1 MDRSDTSRGRYGA
14 VAIALHWLIALL
26 IAFNFIAA
34 WIADEFP
41 KDQARQIMGNHV
53 AFGVCILLLTVVRIV
68 WRITHRGPPLLP
80 MARWESILAHAVHG
94 LIYLAMLAVPLAGYL
109 MESAWSGG
117 KPIDMFGLFHF
128 PGLPLAQDK
137 DLAEDVFGELHEV
150 FAYGLLA
157 LLALHVAGA
166 LKHQLIDRMPEMR
179 RILPWG

>member
-14 VAIALHWLIALL
+14 VAIVLHWLIALL

-34 WIADEFP
+34 WIADDFP
-41 KDQARQIMGNHV
+41 KEQGRQIMGNHV
-53 AFGVCILLLTVVRIV
+53 AFGVCILLLSVVRIV

-80 MARWESILAHAVHG
+80 MARWEAILAHAAHR
-94 LIYLAMLAVPLAGYL
+94 LIYLATLAVPLAGYL

-117 KPIDMFGLFHF
+117 QPIDIFGLFHF
-128 PGLPLAQDK
+128 PALPFAQDK
-137 DLAEDVFGELHEV
+137 HLAEEVFGAAHEV
-150 FAYGLLA
+150 LAYSLLA

-166 LKHQLIDRMPEMR
+166 LKHQLLDKLPELQ

>member
-1 MDRSDTSRGRYGA
+1 MNRSDTPGRRYGT

-26 IAFNFIAA
+26 IAFNFVAA
-34 WIADEFP
+34 WIADELP
-41 KDQARQIMGNHV
+41 KEQGQQIMGNHV

-80 MARWESILAHAVHG
+80 MARWEAILAHAVHG
-94 LIYLAMLAVPLAGYL
+94 LLYLAMLAVPLAGYL

-117 KPIDMFGLFHF
+117 QPIDMFGLFHF
-128 PGLPLAQDK
+128 PALPFAQDK
-137 DLAEDVFGELHEV
+137 HLAEEVFGEAHEIL
-150 FAYGLLA
+150 AYSLLA

-166 LKHQLIDRMPEMR
+166 LKHQLLDKMPELQ